1 MRLERGAALV
11 VGALEQDLVVER
23 QQVEGEKVAGVSSAR
38 RAMRDAAG
46 WMRWPSV
53 SKSDGGDDVSPS
65 ST

>member
-1 MRLERGAALV
+1 MNRV
-11 VGALEQDLVVER
+11 
-23 QQVEGEKVAGVSSAR
+23 GVSSAS

-53 SKSDGGDDVSPS
+53 SKDEATISPS